1 MAGAP
6 REPYIRRRTCKPTW
20 AGLVMES
27 PAAMPTTDI
36 AADEIFEFVYED
48 LKRIARQHLRRSDA
62 HVTLSTTEL
71 VHESFLKL
79 RASPRFTNKAH
90 FFGSAGRAM
99 RQVLVDFARK
109 LRSEKRGG
117 LYRRISLTDVEATL
131 DVQLDEMLALD
142 AALDQLSAIDARLT
156 QIVELRFFCGL
167 PEQEIADILGVTT
180 RTVARG
186 WLKARLILLE
196 TLQTGE

>member
-1 MAGAP
+1 
-6 REPYIRRRTCKPTW
+6 
-20 AGLVMES
+20 MES
-27 PAAMPTTDI
+27 PAAMPTSDI

-79 RASPRFTNKAH
+79 RASPRFTDKAH
-90 FFGSAGRAM
+90 FFGSAARAM

-142 AALDQLSAIDARLT
+142 TALDHLSVIDPRLT

>member
-1 MAGAP
+1 M
-6 REPYIRRRTCKPTW
+6 RSSSSST
-20 AGLVMES
+20 
-27 PAAMPTTDI
+27 
-36 AADEIFEFVYED
+36 
-48 LKRIARQHLRRSDA
+48 RIARQHLRHSEA

-79 RASPRFTNKAH
+79 RASPRFTNRAH
-90 FFGSAGRAM
+90 FFGSAARAM

-117 LYRRISLTDVEATL
+117 LYRRVSLSDADAALE
-131 DVQLDEMLALD
+131 VQLDEMLALD
-142 AALDQLSAIDARLT
+142 AALDHLSAIDPRLT

-186 WLKARLILLE
+186 WLKARLILLQ
-196 TLQTGE
+196 TLQTSE

>member
-1 MAGAP
+1 
-6 REPYIRRRTCKPTW
+6 
-20 AGLVMES
+20 MES
-27 PAAMPTTDI
+27 PAIIPTSDI
-36 AADEIFEFVYED
+36 AADEIFEFIYED
-48 LKRIARQHLRRSDA
+48 LKRIARQHLRRSEA

-79 RASPRFTNKAH
+79 RASPRFTDRAH
-90 FFGSAGRAM
+90 FFGSAARAM

-117 LYRRISLTDVEATL
+117 FYRRISLTGVEAAL
-131 DVQLDEMLALD
+131 EVQLDEMIALD
-142 AALDQLSAIDARLT
+142 AALEQLSAIDPRLT
-156 QIVELRFFCGL
+156 QIVELRFFAGL

-186 WLKARLILLE
+186 WLKARLILLRTLE
-196 TLQTGE
+196 TSK

>member
-1 MAGAP
+1 MD
-6 REPYIRRRTCKPTW
+6 
-20 AGLVMES
+20 S

-48 LKRIARQHLRRSDA
+48 LKRIARQHLRHSEA

-79 RASPRFTNKAH
+79 RASPRFTNRAH
-90 FFGSAGRAM
+90 FFGSAARAM

-117 LYRRISLTDVEATL
+117 LYRRVSLSDADAALE
-131 DVQLDEMLALD
+131 VQLDEMLALD
-142 AALDQLSAIDARLT
+142 AALDDLSAIDPRLT

-186 WLKARLILLE
+186 WLKARLILLQ
-196 TLQTGE
+196 TLQTRE